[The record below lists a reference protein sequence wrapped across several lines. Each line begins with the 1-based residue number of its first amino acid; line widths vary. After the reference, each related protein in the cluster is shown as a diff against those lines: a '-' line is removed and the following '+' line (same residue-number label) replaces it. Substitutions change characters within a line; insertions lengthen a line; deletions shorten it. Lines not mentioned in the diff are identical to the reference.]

1 MMATISNERTPT
13 ARAIPI
19 AKRVMAISAPTMM
32 ATSMKNA
39 VARSL
44 ISASLRRKSTP
55 SGVISWRWRSAATGI
70 GLGRDA
76 LFSTALTLCP
86 PSRQIEIGRPEKDH
100 EQRNRV
106 AQARVGQELP
116 RDSFKDSGHAEHHHH
131 ARHDDGGF
139 APPRGHG
146 VDARLRAGEGERP
159 AEAESRGGR
168 KRDREKLG

>member
-1 MMATISNERTPT
+1 MLATFPTDRTAT

-76 LFSTALTLCP
+76 LFSTALTLGP
-86 PSRQIEIGRPEKDH
+86 PSRQIEIGLPEKDH
-100 EQRNRV
+100 AQRNRI
-106 AQARVGQELP
+106 AQARVGQDLP
-116 RDSFKDSGHAEHHHH
+116 RGSFKSS
-131 ARHDDGGF
+131 
-139 APPRGHG
+139 
-146 VDARLRAGEGERP
+146 RP
-159 AEAESRGGR
+159 AHRHPQ
-168 KRDREKLG
+168 